1 MEDRGRREGG
11 RERGIEKERE
21 REKGG
26 RRRRK
31 AFIVKIMKLSI
42 TRRAF
47 VCASGQVSG

>member
-1 MEDRGRREGG
+1 MHSEREWEREGERRRE
-11 RERGIEKERE
+11 R
-21 REKGG
+21 G